1 MGHVRILQSWTRRID
16 SVVGS
21 DTLSASM
28 RLQLLTEQI
37 QAIIQMTPAMTAGAA
52 LIAMLFLIV
61 TVDTFVFPFML
72 IWATILGL
80 MLVLGMRT
88 WHRSR
93 KRAERRL
100 ASAKA
105 TRSAVTNA
113 LIMGCLWGFIPVI
126 LLPLDVATIKA
137 VTAVAMAG
145 VLCAAGFVLAILPAV
160 AIAFSAPI
168 LVGALWGLSQ
178 LSDGA
183 LVGALA
189 FLLLCYTAVMP
200 FISVR
205 MARSFVQRLISE
217 SRIREQKDIISL
229 LLKEFEANSSDWLW
243 EFDRNGKI
251 DRVSE
256 RFASAANMPASELV
270 GLDMCEFLRTV
281 GEGNEPVVM
290 EIEQDIQQRAT
301 FQDIIVQINRAGQEC
316 WWRLTGKPAHDE
328 QGEYIGYIG
337 TASDITTERLAERRI
352 SFLAH
357 NDALTGLVNRGKFTD
372 HLKQCV
378 ARLERY
384 GSPFTLLFLDLDQ
397 FKSVN
402 DSRGHLI
409 GDKLLMQVAN
419 RIRTCVREADIVARL
434 GGDEFAILL
443 SRPAETSETASLAGR
458 LVEVVGKP
466 YEFDDEIMSI
476 GVSIGIAIAPV
487 NGTRPDQ
494 ILRNADLA
502 LYRAKAEGRGMF
514 RFFESHMDADV
525 RERRMLEIELR
536 EAIKENELVLY
547 YQPLVS
553 AESNRASGL
562 EALVRWNHPIRG
574 IVPPAEFIPIAEQ
587 TGLIKQV
594 GDWTIRQACRAAAA
608 WPEPLLVAVNLSA
621 KHFQMSDIAAVVREA
636 LDESGLD
643 PARLELE
650 ITESLLIERPED
662 VIDKLLEIKQLG
674 VSIAMDDFGTGYS
687 SLSYLLKF
695 PFDKIKIDKSF
706 VTASSEDPVA
716 RDILRSIAS
725 LGKTLKIRITAE
737 GVETRE
743 QVEFLRD
750 IACNQLQGFFFAK
763 PLNEADL
770 ATYFLNQFARQIG
783 VHDDRDEA
791 HRPRWRGHSRSGL
804 SHRGTCE
811 HATGRSAT
819 LAGIV
824 PAQPRHGRAEKVCLS
839 RPIGN
844 SHSCRPY

>member
-1 MGHVRILQSWTRRID
+1 VGHVRLFQFLARRLD
-16 SVVGS
+16 SAVGS
-21 DTLSASM
+21 ASLTASM

-37 QAIIQMTPAMTAGAA
+37 QAIIQMTPAMTAGAV
-52 LIAMLFLIV
+52 LIAALFLVV
-61 TVDTFVFPFML
+61 TADTSAFG
-72 IWATILGL
+72 A
-80 MLVLGMRT
+80 MLVWAATFCTMHFIGMRA
-88 WHRSR
+88 WFRAR
-93 KRAERRL
+93 KRPERRP
-100 ASAKA
+100 A
-105 TRSAVTNA
+105 TPRAMRRAIINA
-113 LIMGCLWGFIPVI
+113 LLMGTMWGVVPVI
-126 LLPLDVATIKA
+126 LLPLDDGAIKA
-137 VTAVAMAG
+137 VTAVAIGG
-145 VLCAAGFVLAILPAV
+145 VLCWAGFVLAILPSV
-160 AIAFSAPI
+160 AIAFSLPVI
-168 LVGALWGLSQ
+168 IGSMWSISQ
-178 LSDGA
+178 DPDGSQA
-183 LVGALA
+183 WAHA
-189 FLLLCYTAVMP
+189 FLLFCYAAVMP

-205 MARSFVQRLISE
+205 MARNFVRRLISE

-243 EFDRNGKI
+243 EFDRHGLI

-256 RFASAANMPASELV
+256 RFASAANLQASELV
-270 GLDMCEFLRTV
+270 GLDFCEFLRKA
-281 GEGNEPVVM
+281 GEGNEPILL
-290 EIEQDIQQRAT
+290 EIEQDIRKRAT
-301 FQDIIVQINRAGQEC
+301 FQDIVVQISRAGHEC
-316 WWRLTGKPAHDE
+316 WWRLTGKPAYDE
-328 QGEYIGYIG
+328 QGDYIGYIG
-337 TASDITTERLAERRI
+337 TASDITAERLAERRI

-357 NDALTGLVNRGKFTD
+357 NDALTGLLNRGKFTD

-409 GDKLLMQVAN
+409 GDKLLVQVAH
-419 RIRTCVREADIVARL
+419 RIRGCVREGDIVARL
-434 GGDEFAILL
+434 GGDEFAIILG
-443 SRPAETSETASLAGR
+443 RPSEAAETAALAGR

-466 YEFDDEIMSI
+466 YEFDDEIMSV
-476 GVSIGIAIAPV
+476 GVSIGIAVAPI

-514 RFFESHMDADV
+514 RFFESHMDSDV

-536 EAIKENELVLY
+536 QAIKDDELVLY

-553 AESNRASGL
+553 ADSNKASGL

-587 TGLIKQV
+587 TGLIKQI
-594 GDWTIRQACRAAAA
+594 GDWTIRQACMAAAA

-621 KHFQMSDIAAVVREA
+621 KHFQMSDIGVVVREA
-636 LDESGLD
+636 LEVSGLD

-662 VIDKLLEIKQLG
+662 VIDKLLEIKKLG

-687 SLSYLLKF
+687 SLAYLLKF

-706 VTASSEDPVA
+706 VTASSDDPVA

-770 ATYFLNQFARQIG
+770 ATYFLTEFARGIG
-783 VHDDRDEA
+783 AAPKAARDN
-791 HRPRWRGHSRSGL
+791 HRFPVALRIPG
-804 SHRGTCE
+804 
-811 HATGRSAT
+811 
-819 LAGIV
+819 
-824 PAQPRHGRAEKVCLS
+824 
-839 RPIGN
+839 
-844 SHSCRPY
+844 